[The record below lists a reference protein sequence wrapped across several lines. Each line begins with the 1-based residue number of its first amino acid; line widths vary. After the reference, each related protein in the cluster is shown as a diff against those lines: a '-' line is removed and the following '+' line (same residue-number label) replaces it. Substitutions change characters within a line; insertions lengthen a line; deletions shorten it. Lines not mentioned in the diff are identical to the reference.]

1 MKKIVFV
8 IVATISLTFLGSCD
22 VSSSLNEGNT
32 YTINFEMN
40 GGSGI
45 SQIQLNENDSFDIN
59 RYQVTK
65 ADYVFDGWYI
75 DEQFN
80 VIFDGNLT
88 KDITL
93 YAKWTKIHTITW
105 KNDDGSILST
115 MEVKDGNMP
124 IYAQNTP
131 TKDATSTTI
140 YTFSGWNPEVSLAT
154 KDIEYIATYSEEKIG
169 TNVFDPSTLNQI
181 FGYDIYSSMSSI
193 ESSDYK
199 IIDATD
205 VYGKVAYIDIFD
217 WSEDDAQHY
226 MDLLDEALAYDEEE
240 ESWILND
247 EFIYVYTDD
256 QTYPNEIVY
265 GIGIYNYENDN
276 QTSTDFSA
284 LNDIFGYDIYS
295 DMPVIETSDFEIL
308 NFSDSSEVLIYIDV
322 FDWSEADSNDYIDD
336 LDLKLS
342 YDDIEESWIIGD
354 YYLYVYEDDQSYD
367 ETVYGIAIYG
377 NPIEEELLWDDAID
391 ALDQTFNYD
400 SFDQIL
406 EVIDPIDHLTIN
418 NSGSIIEVTSTYYN
432 QTTTNMDTYL
442 ESLIEK
448 GWVLDTELSQAIY
461 IYEVSTT
468 KHISLS
474 VELNTTG
481 FKFTFSQYNPTI
493 EAGTTTTLSNLTSIT
508 AYEKSTNGFG
518 GLPATGSYH
527 VLVIPVEI
535 KGYAFDSN
543 YQSQLDL
550 VFNGNAEDTG
560 WQSVSSYYTQSSFNK
575 LNITFDISQKYVTQN
590 EASFY
595 ENYGDEGDQHVI
607 REAMFALD
615 DDIDFS
621 QYDFNDDNAIDSII
635 FIYSH
640 EYDYDTDPWWAW
652 VYDAEYGVAD
662 DVENIDGLDLEY
674 YMWASYDYLNDSISG
689 NNELVVNAET
699 YIHEM
704 GHLLGFPD
712 LYTNTY
718 TYDAVG
724 GWDMMSF
731 NVGDHGPLNKILFNW
746 IEPELMLNGSYDI
759 TLDAY
764 SLDDDGLN
772 STVVIPYHSN
782 AFDDGD
788 AFDEFLIIMFYTPNG
803 LYEGH
808 MGTNESIDEP
818 GVVIYH
824 ANATLASYQ
833 EYWGVSYAYN
843 NDGDS
848 DLFLEILEADK
859 NDSLP
864 SDYQGISINDLL
876 TSGSLDLSHYTWQ
889 DGSSIDVVI
898 SIDSIIDEDSTS
910 VDLSIEV
917 S

>member
-1 MKKIVFV
+1 M
-8 IVATISLTFLGSCD
+8 FLGSCELD
-22 VSSSLNEGNT
+22 SFSDEENI
-32 YTINFEMN
+32 YTVNFEMN

-45 SQIQLNENDSFDIN
+45 GQVSLNENDSFDIN

-65 ADYVFDGWYI
+65 AGYVFDGWYI

-80 VIFDGNLT
+80 EIFDGNLT
-88 KDITL
+88 QDITL

-105 KNDDGSILST
+105 KNDDGSVLST
-115 MEVKDGNMP
+115 TEVKDGEMP
-124 IYAQNTP
+124 TFTQGVP
-131 TKDATSTTI
+131 TKDATTTTI
-140 YTFSGWNPEVSLAT
+140 YTFNGWNPEVTLAT

-169 TNVFDPSTLNQI
+169 SDTFDPSILNQI
-181 FGYDIYSSMSSI
+181 FGYDIYTNMSPI

-199 IIDATD
+199 IIDGTD

-217 WSEDDAQHY
+217 WSEDDANEY
-226 MDLLDEALAYDEEE
+226 LDILDTTYTYDETEE
-240 ESWILND
+240 AWVLN
-247 EFIYVYTDD
+247 EAYIYVYEDD
-256 QTYPNEIVY
+256 ETYPGKVVY
-265 GIGIYNYENDN
+265 GIGIYNYENDAH
-276 QTSTDFSA
+276 TSTDFSA

-295 DMPVIETSDFEIL
+295 DMPVIETSDFEIFD
-308 NFSDSSEVLIYIDV
+308 FSDSSEVLVYIDV
-322 FDWSEADSNDYIDD
+322 FDWSENDSDEYITD
-336 LDLKLS
+336 LDIKLS
-342 YDDIEESWIIGD
+342 YDETEEAWVIGN
-354 YYLYVYEDDQSYD
+354 YYLYVYEDNQSYD
-367 ETVYGIAIYG
+367 ETVYGVAIYG
-377 NPIEEELLWDDAID
+377 DPIDEALTWDDAID
-391 ALDQTFNYD
+391 ALDQTFDYD

-406 EVIDPIDHLTIN
+406 EVIDPIDDLTMN

-442 ESLIEK
+442 ESLVDK
-448 GWVLDTELSQAIY
+448 GWVLDTELSQATY

-468 KHISLS
+468 KHFSLS
-474 VELNTTG
+474 VELNATG

-493 EAGTTTTLSNLTSIT
+493 EAGETTTLSNLTSIT
-508 AYEKSTNGFG
+508 DYEKSTNGFG

-535 KGYAFDSN
+535 KNYNFPSN
-543 YQSQLDL
+543 YDSQLNL
-550 VFNGNAEDTG
+550 VFNGSAEDTG
-560 WQSVSSYYTQSSFNK
+560 WQSVSSYYAQSSFNK
-575 LNITFDISQKYVTQN
+575 LNITFDISEKYVTQN

-595 ENYGDEGDQHVI
+595 ENYDDDGDQYVI
-607 REAMFALD
+607 REAMLALD

-621 QYDFNDDNAIDSII
+621 QYDFNDDGAIDSVI

-640 EYDYDTDPWWAW
+640 DYDDVDPWWAW

-662 DVENIDGLDLEY
+662 EVENIDGLDLEY
-674 YMWASYDYLNDSISG
+674 YMWASYSFLNDSISG
-689 NNELVVNAET
+689 NNDLVVNAET

-712 LYTNTY
+712 LYTNEY

-746 IEPELMLNGSYDI
+746 VEPELMLNGNFDI

-772 STVVIPYHSN
+772 STVVIPYSSN

-788 AFDEFLIIMFYTPNG
+788 AFDEFLIIMFYTPGG

-818 GVVIYH
+818 GVVIYR
-824 ANATLASYQ
+824 ANATLDSYQ
-833 EYWGVSYAYN
+833 EYWGVSYYYN
-843 NDGDS
+843 NDENY

-859 NDSLP
+859 NNSIP
-864 SDYQGISINDLL
+864 SNNQSISINDLL
-876 TSGSLDLSHYTWQ
+876 TNGTLDLSYYTWQ
-889 DGSSIDVVI
+889 DGTSIDVI
-898 SIDSIIDEDSTS
+898 IKIDSIIDQDSTS
-910 VDLSIEV
+910 VDLNIEV